1 MSKETIVIVLGILV
15 ALMPYQI
22 GIPGEWKQYFYIIAG
37 VIIAGVVYVIRQ
49 ERIWK
54 DREAQIEHKTNTFS
68 ESVGVR
74 PPAPRV

>member
-15 ALMPYQI
+15 ALMPHQF
-22 GIPGEWKQYFYIIAG
+22 GIPGEWKQYFYIVAG
-37 VIIAGVVYVIRQ
+37 VIIAGIVYVIRQ

-54 DREAQIEHKTNTFS
+54 EREAQAEHKTNTFS
-68 ESVGVR
+68 ESGGVR